1 MKRIFACLLAAALL
15 ICAGCGTKSEK
26 PSVSGAPS
34 KAETYYAPLTGE
46 QLSAKPENTRPFA
59 VMINNIVYAQPQV
72 GISKA
77 DMIYEIPA
85 EGGIT
90 RMMAI
95 FSHLYDIESVG
106 SIRSLRP
113 YYLSVALSYDAI
125 VIHAGGSEQAY
136 SDVKTY
142 NADHL
147 DGVRDGNTSSMF
159 YRDKSRGQHGSE
171 HTLFFHGANVQPLV
185 EKYQFRTEHNS
196 SYKTGLSFADNAA
209 QQCTADAATAQ
220 VTFNTSKST
229 SFTYHADT
237 GKYTAVQY
245 KGDYKDGATGEPVP
259 FSNLLILSADM
270 KTVDSYGRLAVDLIG
285 SGTGYFVTGGK
296 YVPIKWARSD
306 INSCFTYTLE
316 DGTALN
322 LSRGTTY
329 VGVIP
334 TSGGSVNKIEAFC
347 STMCA
352 DGRAHSAFSLE
363 ICCLFSNIFA
373 IINAQTD
380 VPAANAKKGKTL

>member
-1 MKRIFACLLAAALL
+1 MKRFNRIFACLLAVALL
-15 ICAGCGTKSEK
+15 ACACSGCGKKSEE
-26 PSVSGAPS
+26 PSVNGADA
-34 KAETYYAPLTGE
+34 KNERYYAPLTGE
-46 QLSAKPENTRPFA
+46 PLSSKPANTRPFA

-72 GISKA
+72 GISNA

-95 FSHLYDIESVG
+95 FSHLYDVESVG

-159 YRDKSRGQHGSE
+159 YRDASRGQHGSE
-171 HTLFFHGANVQPLV
+171 HTLFFHGANVQ
-185 EKYQFRTEHNS
+185 
-196 SYKTGLSFADNAA
+196 
-209 QQCTADAATAQ
+209 

-229 SFTYHADT
+229 SFTYHADS

-245 KGDYKDGATGEPVP
+245 KADYKDGATGEAVP
-259 FSNLLILSADM
+259 FTNLLILSADM

-334 TSGGSVNKIEAFC
+334 TNGGSAN
-347 STMCA
+347 
-352 DGRAHSAFSLE
+352 FS
-363 ICCLFSNIFA
+363 
-373 IINAQTD
+373 
-380 VPAANAKKGKTL
+380 

>member
-1 MKRIFACLLAAALL
+1 MKRFNRIFACLLAVALL
-15 ICAGCGTKSEK
+15 ACACSGCGKKSEE
-26 PSVSGAPS
+26 PSVNGADA
-34 KAETYYAPLTGE
+34 KNERYYAPLTGE
-46 QLSAKPENTRPFA
+46 PLSSKPANTRPFA
-59 VMINNIVYAQPQV
+59 VMINNIVFAQPQV
-72 GISKA
+72 GISNA

-95 FSHLYDIESVG
+95 FSHLYDVESVG

-159 YRDKSRGQHGSE
+159 YRDASRGQHGSE
-171 HTLFFHGANVQPLV
+171 HTLFFHGANVEALV
-185 EKYQFRTEHNS
+185 DRYKFRTEHES
-196 SYKTGLSFADNAA
+196 SYKTGLNFADNAVD
-209 QQCTADAATAQ
+209 QCTGGAAENVQ
-220 VTFNTSKST
+220 VTYNTSKST
-229 SFTYHADT
+229 TCTYHADS

-245 KGDYKDGATGEPVP
+245 KADYKDGATGEAVP
-259 FSNLLILSADM
+259 FTNLLILSADM

-334 TSGGSVNKIEAFC
+334 TNGGSAN
-347 STMCA
+347 
-352 DGRAHSAFSLE
+352 FS
-363 ICCLFSNIFA
+363 
-373 IINAQTD
+373 
-380 VPAANAKKGKTL
+380 

>member
-1 MKRIFACLLAAALL
+1 MKRFFACLLAAALL
-15 ICAGCGTKSEK
+15 VCSGCGIKSEK
-26 PSVSGAPS
+26 PSTNGAAG
-34 KAETYYAPLTGE
+34 KTENYYAPLTGE
-46 QLSAKPENTRPFA
+46 PLSTKPENTRPFA

-72 GISKA
+72 GISNA
-77 DMIYEIPA
+77 DIIYEIPA

-95 FSHLYDIESVG
+95 FSHLYDVESVG

-125 VIHAGGSEQAY
+125 VIHAGGSERAY
-136 SDVKTY
+136 SDVRTY
-142 NADHL
+142 NADNL

-159 YRDKSRGQHGSE
+159 YRDASRGQHGSE
-171 HTLFFHGANVQPLV
+171 HTLFFHGANVEALV
-185 EKYQFRTEHNS
+185 DQYKFRTEHES
-196 SYKTGLSFADNAA
+196 SYKTGLNFADNAV
-209 QQCTADAATAQ
+209 QQCTGGAAANVQ

-229 SFTYHADT
+229 SFAYHADS

-245 KGDYKDGATGEPVP
+245 KADYKDGATGEAVP

-285 SGTGYFVTGGK
+285 SGTGYFVTGGE
-296 YVPIKWARSD
+296 YVPIKWSRSD

-334 TSGGSVNKIEAFC
+334 TNGGSAN
-347 STMCA
+347 
-352 DGRAHSAFSLE
+352 FS
-363 ICCLFSNIFA
+363 
-373 IINAQTD
+373 
-380 VPAANAKKGKTL
+380 

>member
-1 MKRIFACLLAAALL
+1 M
-15 ICAGCGTKSEK
+15 
-26 PSVSGAPS
+26 
-34 KAETYYAPLTGE
+34 
-46 QLSAKPENTRPFA
+46 
-59 VMINNIVYAQPQV
+59 
-72 GISKA
+72 
-77 DMIYEIPA
+77 
-85 EGGIT
+85 
-90 RMMAI
+90 
-95 FSHLYDIESVG
+95 
-106 SIRSLRP
+106 
-113 YYLSVALSYDAI
+113 
-125 VIHAGGSEQAY
+125 
-136 SDVKTY
+136 
-142 NADHL
+142 
-147 DGVRDGNTSSMF
+147 
-159 YRDKSRGQHGSE
+159 
-171 HTLFFHGANVQPLV
+171 QPLV

-196 SYKTGLSFADNAA
+196 SYETGLSFADNAA

-220 VTFNTSKST
+220 VTFNASKST

-259 FSNLLILSADM
+259 FSNLLVLSADM

-334 TSGGSVNKIEAFC
+334 TNGGSVN
-347 STMCA
+347 
-352 DGRAHSAFSLE
+352 FS
-363 ICCLFSNIFA
+363 
-373 IINAQTD
+373 
-380 VPAANAKKGKTL
+380 

>member
-1 MKRIFACLLAAALL
+1 M
-15 ICAGCGTKSEK
+15 
-26 PSVSGAPS
+26 
-34 KAETYYAPLTGE
+34 
-46 QLSAKPENTRPFA
+46 
-59 VMINNIVYAQPQV
+59 
-72 GISKA
+72 
-77 DMIYEIPA
+77 
-85 EGGIT
+85 
-90 RMMAI
+90 
-95 FSHLYDIESVG
+95 
-106 SIRSLRP
+106 
-113 YYLSVALSYDAI
+113 ALSYDAI

-159 YRDKSRGQHGSE
+159 YRDASRGQHGSE
-171 HTLFFHGANVQPLV
+171 HTLFFHGANVEALV
-185 EKYQFRTEHNS
+185 DQYKFRTEHES
-196 SYKTGLSFADNAA
+196 SYKTGLNFADNAV
-209 QQCTADAATAQ
+209 QQCTGGAAANVQ

-229 SFTYHADT
+229 SFAYHADS

-245 KGDYKDGATGEPVP
+245 KADYKDGATGEAVP

-285 SGTGYFVTGGK
+285 SGTGYFVTGGE
-296 YVPIKWARSD
+296 YVPIKWSRSD

-334 TSGGSVNKIEAFC
+334 TNGGSAN
-347 STMCA
+347 
-352 DGRAHSAFSLE
+352 FS
-363 ICCLFSNIFA
+363 
-373 IINAQTD
+373 
-380 VPAANAKKGKTL
+380 

>member
-1 MKRIFACLLAAALL
+1 MKRILACLLAAALL

-26 PSVSGAPS
+26 PDVNGVPS

-72 GISKA
+72 GISNA
-77 DMIYEIPA
+77 DIIYEIPA

-196 SYKTGLSFADNAA
+196 SYETGLSFADNAA

-220 VTFNTSKST
+220 VTFNASKST

-334 TSGGSVNKIEAFC
+334 TNGGSVNF
-347 STMCA
+347 
-352 DGRAHSAFSLE
+352 
-363 ICCLFSNIFA
+363 N
-373 IINAQTD
+373 
-380 VPAANAKKGKTL
+380 